1 MPALAYPSVTTEERD
16 ATLEVISRH
25 FTEVIADAESTSN
38 WETASLLLA
47 EAADWAGD
55 HELTAE
61 RIGQIHQW
69 ATPPDWALVSRY
81 LDGGQR

>member
-16 ATLEVISRH
+16 AALEVISRH
-25 FTEVIADAESTSN
+25 FTEVIADAETTSN
-38 WETASLLLA
+38 WETASLLLT

-61 RIGQIHQW
+61 RTDAIRRW
-69 ATPPDWALVSRY
+69 AAPPDWALVSRY